1 MAWTATVNSKI
12 ITNGMLKVNVSFTDG
27 TQTFTENFETRS
39 GQDANWLNDNI
50 NRRITDLT
58 SVIAFADTIST
69 GVFTPTKA
77 EVTPI
82 EQTLTGKALYEYRL
96 KLFEAM
102 VSAIRKG
109 IITDTNT
116 SFVNLKNW
124 LKNNFADEYIDL
136 F

>member
-1 MAWTATVNSKI
+1 MAWTAQIKGKI
-12 ITNGMLKVNVSFTDG
+12 ITNGLLKVTVSFTDG
-27 TQTFTENFETRS
+27 KQTFSENYETRTS
-39 GQDANWLNDNI
+39 QDANWLNDNI
-50 NRRITDLT
+50 KRRIDDLT
-58 SVIAFADTIST
+58 SVEVFAESITV
-69 GVFTPTKA
+69 GAYEVKA
-77 EVTPI
+77 V
-82 EQTLTGKALYEYRL
+82 EQTAQPTLTGKALYEYRL

>member
-1 MAWTATVNSKI
+1 MAWTATINSKI
-12 ITNGMLKVNVSFTDG
+12 ITNGMLKVNVSFSDG
-27 TQTFTENFETRS
+27 TQTFSENYETRS

-50 NRRITDLT
+50 KRRMDDLT
-58 SVIAFADTIST
+58 SVEIFAESITVGAYEVKS
-69 GVFTPTKA
+69 A
-77 EVTPI
+77 EQTTEP
-82 EQTLTGKALYEYRL
+82 TLTGKALYQHRL